1 MQQPLLRGRQQ
12 RRLRGHPLLTYC
24 PRQPA
29 TLRSELCDQKQS
41 QEQQNT
47 RKSIRLT
54 GRRHRCR
61 RISARLVICASIKR
75 RERQLAVRNVME
87 DQVYSLHNPT
97 STGAKHWR
105 HCIRHVPLTNFSR
118 NVSSAARRFS
128 ASSARGAAE
137 LPRRACAR
145 ATESL

>member
-61 RISARLVICASIKR
+61 RVSARLVICASIKR
-75 RERQLAVRNVME
+75 RVPVSDTIRDRGSSIFETNQ
-87 DQVYSLHNPT
+87 S